1 MNIMVN
7 FYNERTI
14 KWING
19 TVILIDQQKL
29 PNKFTHIRCTDYKQV
44 VNAIKNMN
52 VRGAPAI
59 GVAAAMGLA
68 LTAYNSKAITKKDL
82 LIELEVAGKE
92 LLETR
97 PTAVNLSWGIKRIY
111 DKALVSNGD
120 INFLKQIIISEA
132 ECMGDEDVSI
142 CKEIGKNGST
152 LFEDGD
158 TVLTHCKWF

>member
-7 FYNERTI
+7 FYNERTV
-14 KWING
+14 KWIDGN
-19 TVILIDQQKL
+19 VVLIDQLRL
-29 PNKFTHIRCTDYKQV
+29 PNKFTYIRCTDYKQV

-68 LTAYNSKAITKKDL
+68 LTAYNSKAKTKKDL
-82 LIELEVAGKE
+82 LIELETAGRE

-111 DKALVSNGD
+111 NKALESND
-120 INFLKQIIISEA
+120 NIDFLKKTIIREA

-142 CKEIGKNGST
+142 CKEIGKNGSS
-152 LFEDGD
+152 LLQDGD
-158 TVLTHCKWF
+158 IVLTHCKWL

>member
-7 FYNERTI
+7 FYDERTV
-14 KWING
+14 KWIDGN
-19 TVILIDQQKL
+19 VVLIDQLRL
-29 PNKFTHIRCTDYKQV
+29 PNKFTYIRCTDYKQV

-52 VRGAPAI
+52 VRVAPAI

-68 LTAYNSKAITKKDL
+68 LTAYNSKAKTKKDL
-82 LIELEVAGKE
+82 LIELETAGRE

-111 DKALVSNGD
+111 NKALESKDNID
-120 INFLKQIIISEA
+120 FLKKTIIREA

-142 CKEIGKNGST
+142 CKEIGKNGSS
-152 LFEDGD
+152 LLQDGD
-158 TVLTHCKWF
+158 IVLTHCKWL

>member
-7 FYNERTI
+7 FYNERTV
-14 KWING
+14 KWIDGN
-19 TVILIDQQKL
+19 VVLIDQLRL
-29 PNKFTHIRCTDYKQV
+29 PNKFTYIRCTDYKQV

-59 GVAAAMGLA
+59 GVSAAMGLA
-68 LTAYNSKAITKKDL
+68 LTAYNSKAKTKKDL
-82 LIELEVAGKE
+82 LIELETAGRE

-111 DKALVSNGD
+111 NKALESND
-120 INFLKQIIISEA
+120 NIDFLKKTIIREA

-142 CKEIGKNGST
+142 CKEIGKNGSS
-152 LFEDGD
+152 LLQDGD
-158 TVLTHCKWF
+158 IVLTHCKWL